1 MVQVYLIGYSLAEYM
16 YVTSYILRSTPKSV
30 TYDSTILSQS
40 ILSCCRLG
48 SLMATHCLPRYEDK
62 GKESNKDQGKERG
75 KRKENN
81 KDKGRGRGKI
91 EENHRQ
97 RKRKRWKKP
106 AETKEGK
113 EVKVKKEINKDKRK
127 ENQQR

>member
-62 GKESNKDQGKERG
+62 GKERDKGKESNKDQGKERG

-91 EENHRQ
+91 EENHKDKGKEKDERNQQRQ
-97 RKRKRWKKP
+97 RKGKR
-106 AETKEGK
+106 
-113 EVKVKKEINKDKRK
+113 
-127 ENQQR
+127 